1 MVNVGLC
8 HRGSRM
14 KKKEKL
20 WWLCLFLAVFI
31 ALPHSVSGKR
41 KPLLGLIE
49 APKGE
54 GKRYVTAEEGQMFRG
69 SGGYED
75 EVWLTEAEDKTLY
88 IEVPEGRR
96 MITLGVNV
104 IVQAEVT
111 FDLTKGDYR
120 YHYALHNLKTSPG
133 EASDFEVVFDPSLPF
148 SDFTAP
154 QTKPNPWDAWGRW
167 KEEYPEFWERSER
180 PLRWSGTLSMGES
193 LGGFSFRSPVLPGI
207 VHCWSSVMIPHSG
220 GVFLGGKTL
229 GPVASPD
236 PFDSQ
241 KFLERLSSIIDESL
255 KEGWIEDGNV
265 AQNLKKRLESA
276 RGTVESGDKKRLE
289 SALRDLLKKVEEKDG
304 SLLSEAYALLKYNVQ
319 YWLDQL
325 K

>member
-1 MVNVGLC
+1 
-8 HRGSRM
+8 
-14 KKKEKL
+14 
-20 WWLCLFLAVFI
+20 
-31 ALPHSVSGKR
+31 
-41 KPLLGLIE
+41 
-49 APKGE
+49 
-54 GKRYVTAEEGQMFRG
+54 MFRG
-69 SGGYED
+69 FTGYEE
-75 EVWLTEAEDKTLY
+75 EVWLVETEDGTLY
-88 IEVPEGRR
+88 IDVPEGRR

-120 YHYALHNLKTSPG
+120 YHYALHNLKTSPR

-154 QTKPNPWDAWGRW
+154 QTKPNPWDAWGRE
-167 KEEYPEFWERSER
+167 KEINPESWERAGR
-180 PLRWSGTLSMGES
+180 PLRWWGTLSMGES

-207 VHCWSSVMIPHSG
+207 VHCWSRVVIPHSG
-220 GVFLGGKTL
+220 GVFLEGRTL
-229 GPVASPD
+229 GPIAP
-236 PFDSQ
+236 PEEFESQ

-255 KEGWIEDGNV
+255 AEGWIEDKKV
-265 AQNLKKRLESA
+265 AQDLKKRLESA
-276 RGTVESGDKKRLE
+276 RQAIESRDKKRLE
-289 SALRDLLKKVEEKDG
+289 STLKDLLKKVEQEKDR